1 MVLEKEYSRSGIFWK
16 WNILEVEYSGSG
28 IFWKRNILEHSRK
41 RIFWNIQEKEYSGI
55 YKKKSIRDSKIKFIE
70 SLFCNS
76 ENYINRGFSPI
87 FGKYF

>member
-1 MVLEKEYSRSGIFWK
+1 MEYSRSGIFWK
-16 WNILEVEYSGSG
+16 WNILEAEYSGRG
-28 IFWKRNILEHSRK
+28 
-41 RIFWNIQEKEYSGI
+41 IFWNIQEKECSGI
-55 YKKKSIRDSKIKFIE
+55 FKKKNIRDSKIKFIE

>member
-1 MVLEKEYSRSGIFWK
+1 MEYSRSGIFWNIQEK
-16 WNILEVEYSGSG
+16 ECSGIFRKKNILEYSG
-28 IFWKRNILEHSRK
+28 K

-55 YKKKSIRDSKIKFIE
+55 FKKKNIRDSKIKFIE

>member
-1 MVLEKEYSRSGIFWK
+1 VEYSRSGIFWK
-16 WNILEVEYSGSG
+16 NILEYSRKEYSG
-28 IFWKRNILEHSRK
+28 IFRK
-41 RIFWNIQEKEYSGI
+41 RIFWNIQEKN
-55 YKKKSIRDSKIKFIE
+55 IRDSKIKFIE

>member
-1 MVLEKEYSRSGIFWK
+1 VEYSRSG
-16 WNILEVEYSGSG
+16 
-28 IFWKRNILEHSRK
+28 
-41 RIFWNIQEKEYSGI
+41 IFWNIQEKEYSGI
-55 YKKKSIRDSKIKFIE
+55 FKKKNILEYSGKRIFWNIQEKNIRDSKIKFIE